1 MDYALSEQQQAFRTA
16 AERFAKLKLA
26 PHYQRRAKQDRI
38 DRALLKEMGGLGLIG
53 VDLPEKYGGLGE
65 SSTTSGVIIE
75 QIAYGDFNAS
85 YVQLLASLMG
95 GMVAQHASP
104 DIAREWLPR
113 VTRGDA
119 IIGLGLT
126 EPRGGSDAAN
136 LILRAE
142 KSGNGYRLNG
152 EKTSMSF
159 SDQCDAAVIF
169 ARTGRIEDGARG
181 VSAFFVDLNQKG
193 ITRTHFDD
201 IGTKP
206 VGRGSVFFDDV
217 FIPAECLM
225 AEENKGFS
233 KIMSGFD
240 YSRALIGLEC
250 IGPAQASVDEA
261 WQYTIGR
268 IAFERPIAQFQGV
281 SFPLAE
287 AETQLTMMRQLC
299 YYTLSLRDRGL
310 AHTAEAAMCKWYV
323 PKVACEIISPVPP
336 HPRPLRLH
344 HGPAVQSALCRCDG
358 PANWRWHRADPETR
372 HRPRE
377 GRANS
382 RSVRQTA
389 LRECRR
395 PPNKRC
401 SSRTPYRSRPN
412 AASPTDTR

>member
-1 MDYALSEQQQAFRTA
+1 MDTTLNEQQEAFREA
-16 AERFAKLKLA
+16 AQRFANEKLA
-26 PHYQRRAKQDRI
+26 PHYQKRAAQHRL
-38 DRALLKEMGGLGLIG
+38 DRAMLAEMGSLGLIG
-53 VDLPEKYGGLGE
+53 VDIPEAYGGLGE
-65 SSTTSGVIIE
+65 SSVTAGVIIE
-75 QIAYGDFNAS
+75 QIAYADFNVS

-95 GMVAQHASP
+95 GMVAQHATP
-104 DIAREWLPR
+104 DVAKEWLPK
-113 VTRGDA
+113 VTRGES

-152 EKTSMSF
+152 EKTSMSCA
-159 SDQCDAAVIF
+159 DQCDAAVIF
-169 ARTGRIEDGARG
+169 ARTGKVEDGARG

-217 FIPAECLM
+217 FVPAECLM

-233 KIMSGFD
+233 KIMTGFD

-261 WQYTIGR
+261 WQYSRERT
-268 IAFERPIAQFQGV
+268 AFERPIAQFQGV

-299 YYTLSLRDRGL
+299 FHTLSLRDRRL
-310 AHTAEAAMCKWYV
+310 PHTAEAAMCKWYV
-323 PKVACEIISPVPP
+323 PKTTCEII
-336 HPRPLRLH
+336 HQCLLT
-344 HGPAVQSALCRCDG
+344 HGHYGYTTDLPFHQRYLDVMGLQIGDGTAQIQKLVIAREKVGRVAVQYA
-358 PANWRWHRADPETR
+358 
-372 HRPRE
+372 
-377 GRANS
+377 
-382 RSVRQTA
+382 RQD
-389 LRECRR
+389 
-395 PPNKRC
+395 
-401 SSRTPYRSRPN
+401 
-412 AASPTDTR
+412 AAKA